1 MTKVERINF
10 DFPLNKTIEI
20 QGKDF
25 DKLLKLNFSGQ
36 NIKVKITLTPEEKV
50 LFKTYQKSK
59 ELKNATG
66 ANEVVFSIETSKQI
80 SVRSRDI
87 IKKSSIIDKLKIYAE
102 VNASRAEVISIEM

>member
-36 NIKVKITLTPEEKV
+36 NIKVKIKE
-50 LFKTYQKSK
+50 FKGFC
-59 ELKNATG
+59 LIN
-66 ANEVVFSIETSKQI
+66 
-80 SVRSRDI
+80 
-87 IKKSSIIDKLKIYAE
+87 KIY
-102 VNASRAEVISIEM
+102 IYW